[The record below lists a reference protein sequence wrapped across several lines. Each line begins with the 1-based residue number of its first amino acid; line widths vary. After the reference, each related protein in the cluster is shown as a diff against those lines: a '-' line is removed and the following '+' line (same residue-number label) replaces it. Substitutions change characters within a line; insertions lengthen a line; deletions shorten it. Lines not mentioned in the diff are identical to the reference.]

1 MLATGTCMSVV
12 LFSLLCVYL
21 KFFTVKF
28 FFNSYHSPVV
38 AVMVEEGSLELT
50 FLGED
55 ANEQFRQSHS

>member
-1 MLATGTCMSVV
+1 MSVV